1 MKSIE
6 KELII
11 NTMNV
16 IQSLISRADKAFMQF
31 CNNGKD
37 AEYEYKLE
45 AEYYLKNAF
54 THMLVFLEVHDLQKT
69 YEKIND
75 LFTIAQKEGLL
86 KSEMGIDEPYL
97 VWGSVLYSYLDAIAA
112 SYNARESINTV
123 TKDIISILRAS
134 LYSITDPKVFPLPPS
149 NEKEVHDRIESVLR
163 CVFPDLKHKP
173 HLTKPI
179 KNFEPDTG
187 LPSVRTLIEYKFIS
201 NEKEAKSVADEVL
214 ADTRGY
220 TSKDWDSFL
229 YVIYETRRV
238 MPEYKW
244 NQHLKECEAGN
255 NTKVIVLSG
264 EPSKGKKASIIKT
277 MP

>member
-6 KELII
+6 KELVI
-11 NTMNV
+11 NTVNG
-16 IQSLISRADKAFMQF
+16 IQSLISRADNAFMHYCESGKEVQF
-31 CNNGKD
+31 
-37 AEYEYKLE
+37 EYKLE

-54 THMLVFLEVHDLQKT
+54 IHMLVFLEVHDLPKT

-75 LFTIAQKEGLL
+75 LFKIAQKGDLL
-86 KSEMGIDEPYL
+86 KSEMGIDEPSL
-97 VWGSVLYSYLDAIAA
+97 VWGSALYSYLDAIAA
-112 SYNARESINTV
+112 SYNARESINLI
-123 TKDIISILRAS
+123 TKDIVSILRAS

-149 NEKEVHDRIESVLR
+149 NEKEVHVRIESVLR
-163 CVFPDLKHKP
+163 CIFPDLKHKP

-220 TSKDWDSFL
+220 ISKDWDSFL

-244 NQHLKECEAGN
+244 DQHLKECEAGK

-264 EPSKGKKASIIKT
+264 EPTKEKKLLYKEVR
-277 MP
+277 